1 MSIRRLSPQ
10 LVNQIAAGEIVERP
24 ASVLK
29 ELLENSLDAGATH
42 IAIELEQ
49 AGVKRL
55 RVTDDGSGIAKDEL
69 TLALSRHAT
78 SKIGT
83 LDDLASVASLGFRG
97 EALPSIASVSRLTL
111 TSRTVN
117 GTVAWRIGS
126 RGDDS
131 EGAIVPTAHP
141 AGTSVEVLDL
151 FFNVPARRKFLRT
164 VRTEFGHADTLL
176 RRIALS
182 RFDVALD
189 LTHNGRSISRL
200 RAAPDPAAREQ
211 RLADVC
217 GGRFVEQ
224 AVYVEHEVG
233 DFRLHGWLGLPTASR
248 TQADLQYFYV
258 NGRAARDK
266 VLAHAVRQAY
276 ADVLYNGRHPACVLY
291 LLLDP
296 ALVDVNVHPTKHE
309 IRFRDSRSVH
319 GFLFT
324 TLKRAIAQLQPGDRP
339 AQQTPATGA
348 AKAWGAPDAINP
360 ANSEFRQMPSQS
372 NLALHVAESTHG
384 YVNVGHSPA
393 PPPHVDAQDPAPP
406 LGYALA
412 QLHGVFVLAQNTSGL
427 VLVDARRARAHSV
440 RAVEA
445 DVRGRG
451 H

>member
-258 NGRAARDK
+258 NGRAVRDK

-276 ADVLYNGRHPACVLY
+276 AAMFCITAGTPPAYFICSSI
-291 LLLDP
+291 P
-296 ALVDVNVHPTKHE
+296 RWSMSTC
-309 IRFRDSRSVH
+309 IRPSMKSAS
-319 GFLFT
+319 
-324 TLKRAIAQLQPGDRP
+324 AIAAPCTAFCSRP
-339 AQQTPATGA
+339 
-348 AKAWGAPDAINP
+348 
-360 ANSEFRQMPSQS
+360 
-372 NLALHVAESTHG
+372 
-384 YVNVGHSPA
+384 
-393 PPPHVDAQDPAPP
+393 
-406 LGYALA
+406 
-412 QLHGVFVLAQNTSGL
+412 
-427 VLVDARRARAHSV
+427 
-440 RAVEA
+440 
-445 DVRGRG
+445 
-451 H
+451 